1 MNAPGQPLFTFCIE
15 RSGKGVISSTTFGQV
30 PIGSKQLRIRQLL
43 MEPSRCPFTIPLQ
56 MLKAKV
62 NCLLTIPHPVL
73 ETNVSRLKVSICA

>member
-43 MEPSRCPFTIPLQ
+43 DGAIQ
-56 MLKAKV
+56 MA
-62 NCLLTIPHPVL
+62 IYYSP
-73 ETNVSRLKVSICA
+73 ADA